1 MANYKSI
8 IDVESVEQATEAMNV
23 LVEDGGS
30 LKKVPAVG
38 MIGGCGGSNFCFID
52 INAPEATEYV
62 VQASNEYK
70 ASMSYNELIA
80 LIESKELGGVIIR
93 DHATHYPGHGFYL
106 SEGIIY
112 DGSVITIYYY
122 SNNNTEF
129 ILYYFSDD
137 TISNESGA
145 PV

>member
-30 LKKVPAVG
+30 LKKVPAGG
-38 MIGGCGGSNFCFID
+38 MIGGNGGSNFCFID
-52 INAPEATEYV
+52 INAPDIAPYV

-70 ASMSYNELIA
+70 ASMSYNELAA
-80 LIESKELGGVIIR
+80 LIESEELGGIIVR
-93 DHATHYPGHGFYL
+93 DHISHAPNHAFYF

-112 DGSVITIYYY
+112 DGVIVIVYFDSTNTEFNLYYY
-122 SNNNTEF
+122 S
-129 ILYYFSDD
+129 DG
-137 TISNESGA
+137 TISNEGA
-145 PV
+145 PA